1 MTPLQDIF
9 AILTC
14 PSSVQAFS
22 RCHQTSGQDHLT
34 QARHFLSNTFTLCT
48 KVLTLQVS
56 LLVMS
61 IIWLHSV
68 TFTPLVRN
76 ITREV
81 ELDTKNCLLTPLTPC
96 RVADDIE
103 KIEKE
108 WDILVWGIFDP
119 RHRLSHFWC
128 QGSRG
133 QQSRSA
139 SQAPERQL
147 RWPPRVQ
154 LGDIE
159 GSSYWSEAWLGT
171 NCMQALESWSNPRV
185 KDRIAARR
193 DFADFMSD
201 GRWQGKFYNSFN
213 AIQSS

>member
-1 MTPLQDIF
+1 MKNLHKKLVSILALRQLAEPNEFAMAPLQDIF

-34 QARHFLSNTFTLCT
+34 QARHFLSTYFTLCT
-48 KVLTLQVS
+48 LGLTLQVS

-76 ITREV
+76 ITREL

-96 RVADDIE
+96 RVADDFE

-108 WDILVWGIFDP
+108 
-119 RHRLSHFWC
+119 
-128 QGSRG
+128 
-133 QQSRSA
+133 
-139 SQAPERQL
+139 
-147 RWPPRVQ
+147 
-154 LGDIE
+154 
-159 GSSYWSEAWLGT
+159 
-171 NCMQALESWSNPRV
+171 
-185 KDRIAARR
+185 
-193 DFADFMSD
+193 
-201 GRWQGKFYNSFN
+201 
-213 AIQSS
+213 